1 MNNNLLQELTTN
13 AVFVLECVALVAAIF
28 IVARFIEKWEMKKN
42 GVVEPIFTTK
52 KVAMIGI
59 FSAIAAI
66 LMLFEFPLPFAP
78 GFYKL
83 DFSEVPVM
91 IAAFAFGPVA
101 GVMVEF
107 CKILLNLLMDS
118 TTTAFVGELANF
130 CVGCAY
136 VLPASIIYLYRKN
149 RKSAIV
155 ASVAGTLILTVF
167 GTAFN
172 AIYLLPKF
180 AQLYGMPI
188 EALVGMGTAINP
200 SITSIT
206 TMVLFAVAPL
216 NIIKGTSVSLITLAV
231 YKKLSRLIKA
241 SHEERVAGKGL
252 SINS

>member
-1 MNNNLLQELTTN
+1 MNNLMEQLVTN
-13 AVFVLECVALVAAIF
+13 AIFVAQCLGLVVAIF
-28 IVARFIEKWEMKKN
+28 VVARLIEKWEMKRN
-42 GVVEPIFTTK
+42 GKVEPIFTTK
-52 KVAMIGI
+52 KITMIGI

-78 GFYKL
+78 NFYKL

-136 VLPASIIYLYRKN
+136 VLPASMIYLYKKN
-149 RKSAIV
+149 RKSAVI
-155 ASVAGTLILTVF
+155 ACLAGTVILTVF

-172 AIYLLPKF
+172 AVYLLPKF
-180 AQLYGMPI
+180 AELYGMPI

-200 SITSIT
+200 AITDVT

-216 NIIKGTSVSLITLAV
+216 NLIKGALVSGITMVV
-231 YKKLSRLIKA
+231 YKKLSKMIKSSQA
-241 SHEERVAGKGL
+241 DREKVGTKKL
-252 SINS
+252 V

>member
-1 MNNNLLQELTTN
+1 MNNLMNEIVTN
-13 AVFVLECVALVAAIF
+13 AIFVVECLALVAGIF
-28 IVARFIEKWEMKKN
+28 IVARLIEKWEMKRN
-42 GVVEPIFTTK
+42 GNVEPIFTTK
-52 KVAMIGI
+52 KITMIGI
-59 FSAIAAI
+59 FSAVAAI
-66 LMLFEFPLPFAP
+66 LMIFEFPLPFAP
-78 GFYKL
+78 NFYKL

-130 CVGCAY
+130 CVGCSY
-136 VLPASIIYLYRKN
+136 VLPASIIYLYKKN

-155 ASVAGTLILTVF
+155 ASIIGTVVLTLF

-172 AIYLLPKF
+172 AVYLLPKF

-200 SITSIT
+200 AINDVT

-216 NIIKGTSVSLITLAV
+216 NLIKGFSVSVITMIV
-231 YKKLSRLIKA
+231 YKKLSKLIK
-241 SHEERVAGKGL
+241 SSQEERRAVGNKKL
-252 SINS
+252 V